1 MKRNL
6 IVSRLGGAVFA
17 AFAVAAT
24 ACGDAPPKA
33 AKAPSPPVT
42 PTAATTA
49 VAKAPAE
56 PVQGT
61 PQPVSANVNLDS
73 EIVRLCNLHVD
84 PTVTDPGAP
93 HFDFDQSTLTLQ
105 DKAVL
110 DQVATC
116 MTKGALTGRHLKL
129 IGRADPRGTGEY
141 NFVLGGSRAHTVSH
155 YLEEQGVE
163 SPRLDETSRGS
174 LDATGTDE
182 DSWRSD
188 RRVDILLGGS

>member
-6 IVSRLGGAVFA
+6 IVGVVLA
-17 AFAVAAT
+17 AFAVAAA
-24 ACGDAPPKA
+24 ACGDAPPKP
-33 AKAPSPPVT
+33 AKAPTPPATATPAPTTAAKT
-42 PTAATTA
+42 PT
-49 VAKAPAE
+49 E

-73 EIVRLCNLHVD
+73 EIVRLCNLHVEAS
-84 PTVTDPGAP
+84 TQDPGTP
-93 HFDFDQSTLTLQ
+93 HFDFDQSTLTTQ

-116 MTKGALTGRHLKL
+116 MTKGPLTGRHLKL
-129 IGRADPRGTGEY
+129 VGRADPRGTGEY

-182 DSWRSD
+182 DSWRND